1 MDKKDIIEFFDVCAS
16 EWDSRMF
23 RNEAVISKIL
33 DNAKVEEGKAIL
45 DVACGTGVLFP
56 DYIKRKVKSLMGIDI
71 SPKMAEIAK
80 NKFSGENI
88 SVVCGDVEE
97 ISFDKQFDCIIVY
110 NAFPHFSDP
119 ERLVEK
125 LSTMVKKGGVVT
137 VAHGMSRERLE
148 KHHSGAAKNVSIGLI
163 DEDKLSDI
171 FKRYL
176 KVTTKI
182 SDDEMYQVAG
192 IKE

>member
-1 MDKKDIIEFFDVCAS
+1 
-16 EWDSRMF
+16 
-23 RNEAVISKIL
+23 
-33 DNAKVEEGKAIL
+33 
-45 DVACGTGVLFP
+45 
-56 DYIKRKVKSLMGIDI
+56 
-71 SPKMAEIAK
+71 
-80 NKFSGENI
+80 
-88 SVVCGDVEE
+88 
-97 ISFDKQFDCIIVY
+97 
-110 NAFPHFSDP
+110 
-119 ERLVEK
+119 
-125 LSTMVKKGGVVT
+125 MVKKGGVVT

-176 KVTTKI
+176 KVTIKI